1 MLIDEKAWGGGGRN
15 GSLSGVS
22 AWLDWP
28 RWRAMAVDEIDASK
42 AGNFFLVRCA
52 STQHQTP
59 LARVSRQ
66 IHPHSPNFTQDD
78 GEGREDHLLQISAVL
93 SLEKVWNTTESKM
106 SLHVVF

>member
-42 AGNFFLVRCA
+42 AGNFFSGALR
-52 STQHQTP
+52 
-59 LARVSRQ
+59 
-66 IHPHSPNFTQDD
+66 I
-78 GEGREDHLLQISAVL
+78 
-93 SLEKVWNTTESKM
+93 NTTSNSARTRLQTDPPTFSK
-106 SLHVVF
+106 LHAG